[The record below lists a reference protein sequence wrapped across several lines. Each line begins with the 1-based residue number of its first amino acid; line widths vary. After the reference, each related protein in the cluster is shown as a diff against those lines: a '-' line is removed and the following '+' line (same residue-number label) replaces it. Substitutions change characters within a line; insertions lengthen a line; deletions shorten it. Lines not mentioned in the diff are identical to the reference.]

1 MRTLALPLL
10 LSTGL
15 LVACGGTDT
24 PEPVILDDDA
34 TVVVDTDLDTAE
46 ADMDVEETMS
56 AAEMMIGEWNQET
69 PFEMTVGDNSF
80 TIMNGEAEYEADG
93 TSEIEAMLIV
103 SGQPDGQ
110 NSYEIDLDGT
120 YELNG
125 DVLTERFTSAE
136 VEPVVSDDTT
146 RMIAQA
152 IQAALAGTGPT
163 SSTVVSIDED
173 MLVRRVEG
181 LGELRYSRNMN

>member
-1 MRTLALPLL
+1 MRALTLPLL

-24 PEPVILDDDA
+24 PETIAVDDDA
-34 TVVVDTDLDTAE
+34 TVVVDTDLNAS
-46 ADMDVEETMS
+46 ADMDDTMT
-56 AAEMMIGEWNQET
+56 AAELMIGEWNQET
-69 PFEMTVGDNSF
+69 SFEMTVGGNTF
-80 TIMNGEAEYEADG
+80 TIMNGEAEYETDG

-120 YELNG
+120 YVLTG
-125 DVLTERFTSAE
+125 DTLTERFTAAE
-136 VEPVVSDDTT
+136 VEPVVANDTT
-146 RMIAQA
+146 RAIAAA
-152 IQAALAGTGPT
+152 IQEALAGTGPT

-173 MLVRRVEG
+173 MLIRRVEG
-181 LGELRYSRNMN
+181 LGELRYSRDMD